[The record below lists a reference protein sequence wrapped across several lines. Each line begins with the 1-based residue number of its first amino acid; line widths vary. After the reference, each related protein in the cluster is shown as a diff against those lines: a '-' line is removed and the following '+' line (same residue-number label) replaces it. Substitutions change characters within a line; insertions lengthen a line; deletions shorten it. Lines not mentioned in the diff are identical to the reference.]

1 VKECDELFKKYQ
13 ADGWIGPTSFKAA
26 LREYGALVR
35 KEDVAQAGEE
45 MILTP
50 DEMASMKK
58 VEEAYTRLSFL
69 HTETM
74 AELVATRERM
84 DAMSASWW
92 WMLKHRIAVK
102 LGMTG
107 RFE

>member
-1 VKECDELFKKYQ
+1 MKSKTTKRTKQML
-13 ADGWIGPTSFKAA
+13 A
-26 LREYGALVR
+26 
-35 KEDVAQAGEE
+35 EDYYAERIQK
-45 MILTP
+45 T
-50 DEMASMKK
+50 
-58 VEEAYTRLSFL
+58 EEAYTRLSFL
-69 HTETM
+69 HIETM

-107 RFE
+107 RFK

>member
-1 VKECDELFKKYQ
+1 MVEMKENIEDLKF
-13 ADGWIGPTSFKAA
+13 
-26 LREYGALVR
+26 EYDR
-35 KEDVAQAGEE
+35 R
-45 MILTP
+45 
-50 DEMASMKK
+50 
-58 VEEAYTRLSFL
+58 VERLERAYTRLSFL

-102 LGMTG
+102 LGMTS

>member
-1 VKECDELFKKYQ
+1 MKPLSELQVDYEARIK
-13 ADGWIGPTSFKAA
+13 
-26 LREYGALVR
+26 R
-35 KEDVAQAGEE
+35 
-45 MILTP
+45 
-50 DEMASMKK
+50 

-74 AELVATRERM
+74 AELVETRKRL

-102 LGMTG
+102 LGLIKNY
-107 RFE
+107 E

>member
-1 VKECDELFKKYQ
+1 M
-13 ADGWIGPTSFKAA
+13 
-26 LREYGALVR
+26 
-35 KEDVAQAGEE
+35 VAKTTKRTEQMLAKFHYD
-45 MILTP
+45 MR
-50 DEMASMKK
+50 MKK
-58 VEEAYTRLSFL
+58 IEEAYTRLSFL

-102 LGMTG
+102 LGLTG
-107 RFE
+107 RFDRSV

>member
-1 VKECDELFKKYQ
+1 MMITPDQIRNSAKF
-13 ADGWIGPTSFKAA
+13 GSP
-26 LREYGALVR
+26 LREVLMEIA
-35 KEDVAQAGEE
+35 D
-45 MILTP
+45 
-50 DEMASMKK
+50 
-58 VEEAYTRLSFL
+58 RL
-69 HTETM
+69 EK
-74 AELVATRERM
+74 M

>member
-1 VKECDELFKKYQ
+1 
-13 ADGWIGPTSFKAA
+13 
-26 LREYGALVR
+26 
-35 KEDVAQAGEE
+35 

-50 DEMASMKK
+50 DEMASIKK
-58 VEEAYTRLSFL
+58 VEEQGINPYAWVEAYTRLSFL

>member
-1 VKECDELFKKYQ
+1 MVDY
-13 ADGWIGPTSFKAA
+13 DM
-26 LREYGALVR
+26 R
-35 KEDVAQAGEE
+35 
-45 MILTP
+45 
-50 DEMASMKK
+50 MKK
-58 VEEAYTRLSFL
+58 TEEAYTKLSFL
-69 HTETM
+69 HTETK

-102 LGMTG
+102 LGVAG